1 MNVLPVYKA
10 MKHALAGPLLSGS
23 FLVSTNPSVLKGTNM
38 LQNYLKIAWR
48 NLRKD
53 KFYTVINILGLAMAT
68 AAFLFIINYVR
79 YEYSYENSY
88 KKAGDIYRITL
99 DNYKGNEYV
108 VTDCETHP
116 PMGPL
121 VKKTIPEVVDYV
133 RVEHMEEI
141 PAVKSNGKIFKIN
154 NAYAVD
160 PSMFTIFNYDF
171 IEGNA
176 TTALTAPMQAVI
188 TESLAKRMFG
198 QASAVG
204 KILQDGD
211 WTYTVTSVIK
221 DVPANTHLKFD
232 LLISFTSLVNRGIN
246 MDSWGAN
253 NNYTY
258 VQLVPH
264 ASLAAFN
271 QKLLQLSKEK
281 MKVDRYTA
289 EPMNDIHLHSHKSFE
304 PEENGDLKTVQFMLV
319 IAVLVLLVG
328 SVNYVNLTTA
338 RAADRTKETG
348 MRKALGSSRLALV
361 KQFMTE
367 TVLINALALALA
379 LVLIRLL
386 LPAYVSLTGRPVTV
400 DFFHSAFFWLTAAAL
415 FVFNC
420 ILSGLYPALVLS
432 NVKPVSVT
440 RKSFT
445 ASAGSILFRRIL
457 VVGQF
462 SAALIVLSASL
473 IVFRQLSYMRS
484 QDLGL
489 NPEQVLVMRAPGGQ
503 GKIIDSLRRQQSK
516 AFLSQVAQLPQ
527 VEKIT
532 ATEALPGASLHELST
547 SSGISQ
553 LGSDKGL
560 NYTYYSYGVDENFL
574 PVMNIK
580 MLAGNNFRAG
590 ESNSDNM
597 LLSKEACRL
606 LGFSSPQDA
615 IGKRLNLSWTS
626 QGYSTVIGVVDDYHQ
641 QSLKGAIL
649 PMIHWYRTNGG
660 TFYAARLNTSD
671 IKHTIAKMQAYWQ
684 EQYPEYPFEYHFFNE
699 LFDAQYKADQ
709 QFGKMVEIFSIF
721 TLFITCLG
729 ILGLTAYNITKRS
742 KEIGIRK
749 VLGASVG
756 SIVHL
761 LSRDF
766 VKLVIIAVAIATP
779 LTWYIMNRWLQD
791 YAYRIQIQWWM
802 FAIAGLF
809 TLGIAMLTVSIQ
821 SIKAALANPVKSL
834 KSE

>member
-1 MNVLPVYKA
+1 MFK
-10 MKHALAGPLLSGS
+10 
-23 FLVSTNPSVLKGTNM
+23 
-38 LQNYLKIAWR
+38 NYLKIAWR

-68 AAFLFIINYVR
+68 AAFLFIVNYVR
-79 YEYSYENSY
+79 FEYSYENFY
-88 KKAGDIYRITL
+88 KKTDDLYRITL
-99 DNYKGNEYV
+99 DNYKGNEYIT
-108 VTDCETHP
+108 TDCETHP
-116 PMGPL
+116 ALGPTI
-121 VKKTIPEVVDYV
+121 KKQMPEVVDFV

-141 PAVKSNGKIFKIN
+141 PTVKSNGKVFKID

-160 PSMFTIFNYDF
+160 PSMFTVFNYDF

-176 TTALTAPMQAVI
+176 ATALTAPMQAVI
-188 TESLAKRMFG
+188 TQSLSQRMFG
-198 QASAVG
+198 HETAVG
-204 KILQDGD
+204 RLLQDGD
-211 WTYTVTSVIK
+211 WTYTITSVIK
-221 DVPANTHLKFD
+221 DIPSNTHLKFD
-232 LLISFTSLVNRGIN
+232 LLISFTSLISRGIDMQGWN
-246 MDSWGAN
+246 GN

-264 ASLAAFN
+264 ADLAAFN
-271 QKLLQLSKEK
+271 KKLLQLSKEK
-281 MKVDRYTA
+281 LRMDRYKA
-289 EPMNDIHLHSHKSFE
+289 EPMKDIHLLSHKSFE

-319 IAVLVLLVG
+319 IAILVLLVG
-328 SVNYVNLTTA
+328 SVNYINLTTA

-348 MRKALGSSRLALV
+348 MRKALGSSRISLV

-367 TVLINALALALA
+367 TILINLLSLVLA
-379 LVLIRLL
+379 LVLIEVL
-386 LPAYVSLTGRPVTV
+386 LPAYVQLTGRPITV
-400 DFFHSAFFWLTAAAL
+400 DFFHSSFFWFTTAAL

-420 ILSGLYPALVLS
+420 VLSGLYPALVLS
-432 NVKPVSVT
+432 AVKPVSVT

-445 ASAGSILFRRIL
+445 ASSGSILFRRIL

-489 NPEQVLVMRAPGGQ
+489 STDQTLILRAPSGQ
-503 GKIIDSLRRQQSK
+503 GKIMDSIRRQQSN
-516 AFLSQVAQLPQ
+516 AFLNKVSQLPQ
-527 VEKIT
+527 VENIT
-532 ATEALPGASLHELST
+532 AAEAMPGASLHDLST
-547 SSGISQ
+547 TTGVSQ

-560 NYTYYSYGVDENFL
+560 NYTFYAYGVDENFL

-590 ESNSDNM
+590 VPNYDEM
-597 LLSKEACRL
+597 ILSREACRL
-606 LGFSSPQDA
+606 FGFSSPKDA
-615 IGKRLNLSWTS
+615 IGKKLTLSWTS
-626 QGYSTVIGVVDDYHQ
+626 LGYSTIIGVVEDYHQ

-649 PMIHWYRTNGG
+649 PMIHWYRNNGG
-660 TFYAARLNTSD
+660 TFYAAKLNTAN
-671 IKHTIAKMQAYWQ
+671 IKQTLAKMQLLWQ

-699 LFDAQYKADQ
+699 LFDEQYKADQ
-709 QFGKMVEIFSIF
+709 QFGKIVEIFSFF

-749 VLGASVG
+749 VLGASIG
-756 SIVHL
+756 SIVNL
-761 LSRDF
+761 LSKDF
-766 VKLVIIAVAIATP
+766 VKLVAIAILIATP

-802 FAIAGLF
+802 FAIAGLL
-809 TLGIAMLTVSIQ
+809 TMCIALLTVSIQ
-821 SIKAALANPVKSL
+821 SIKAAMANPVKSL
-834 KSE
+834 KSD

>member
-1 MNVLPVYKA
+1 M
-10 MKHALAGPLLSGS
+10 
-23 FLVSTNPSVLKGTNM
+23 F
-38 LQNYLKIAWR
+38 QNYLKIAWR

-53 KFYTVINILGLAMAT
+53 KFYTAINILGLALAT

-79 YEYSYENSY
+79 FEYSYESFY
-88 KKAGDIYRITL
+88 KKADDLYRITL

-121 VKKTIPEVVDYV
+121 IKKQMPEVVDFV
-133 RVEHMEEI
+133 RVEHLEEI
-141 PAVKSNGKIFKIN
+141 SAVKTNGKVFRID

-176 TTALTAPMQAVI
+176 ATALTAPMQATI
-188 TESLAKRMFG
+188 TQSLAQRMFG
-198 QASAVG
+198 HESAVG
-204 KILQDGD
+204 KLLQDGD
-211 WTYTVTSVIK
+211 WTYTITSVIK
-221 DVPANTHLKFD
+221 DVPPNTHLKFD
-232 LLISFTSLVNRGIN
+232 LLISLNSLISRGIN
-246 MDSWGAN
+246 LESWNGN

-258 VQLVPH
+258 VQLLPH
-264 ASLAAFN
+264 ADLAAFN
-271 QKLLQLSKEK
+271 KKLWQFSKEK
-281 MKVDRYTA
+281 LKDNKYRA
-289 EPMNDIHLHSHKSFE
+289 EPIKDIHLLSHKSFE

-348 MRKALGSSRLALV
+348 MRKALGSSRWSLV

-367 TVLINALALALA
+367 TLLINLVAMALALAL
-379 LVLIRLL
+379 IEIL
-386 LPAYVSLTGRPVTV
+386 LPYYVQLTGRPITV
-400 DFFHSAFFWLTAAAL
+400 DFFHSPFFWLTAAAL

-420 ILSGLYPALVLS
+420 VLSGLYPALVLS
-432 NVKPVSVT
+432 AVKPVSVT

-445 ASAGSILFRRIL
+445 TSAGSILFRRIL

-473 IVFRQLSYMRS
+473 IVFRQLSYMRN
-484 QDLGL
+484 QDLGMSTDQTL
-489 NPEQVLVMRAPGGQ
+489 VLRAPSGQ
-503 GKIIDSLRRQQSK
+503 GKFMDSIRRQQSS
-516 AFLSQVAQLPQ
+516 AFINSVSQLPQ
-527 VEKIT
+527 IQKIT
-532 ATEALPGASLHELST
+532 AAGALPGVSLHDLST
-547 SSGISQ
+547 TNGISQ

-560 NYTYYSYGVDENFL
+560 NYTYYLYGVDENFL

-580 MLAGNNFRAG
+580 LLAGNNFRAG
-590 ESNSDNM
+590 VPNSDQM
-597 LLSKEACRL
+597 IISREACRL
-606 LGFSSPQDA
+606 LGFSNPPDA
-615 IGKRLNLSWTS
+615 IGKKLSLSSSYHT
-626 QGYSTVIGVVDDYHQ
+626 TIIGVVEDYHQ
-641 QSLKGAIL
+641 QSLKSAML

-660 TFYAARLNTSD
+660 TFYAAKLNTTD
-671 IKHTIAKMQAYWQ
+671 IKHTLAKIQLLWQ

-699 LFDAQYKADQ
+699 LFDEQYKADQ
-709 QFGKMVEIFSIF
+709 QFGKIVQIFSIF

-766 VKLVIIAVAIATP
+766 VKLVAIA
-779 LTWYIMNRWLQD
+779 I
-791 YAYRIQIQWWM
+791 
-802 FAIAGLF
+802 FIATRLPG
-809 TLGIAMLTVSIQ
+809 TS
-821 SIKAALANPVKSL
+821 
-834 KSE
+834 

>member
-1 MNVLPVYKA
+1 M
-10 MKHALAGPLLSGS
+10 
-23 FLVSTNPSVLKGTNM
+23 F
-38 LQNYLKIAWR
+38 QNYLKIAWR

-53 KFYTVINILGLAMAT
+53 KFYTVINILGLALAT

-79 YEYSYENSY
+79 FEYSYESFY
-88 KKAGDIYRITL
+88 KKADDLYRITL

-116 PMGPL
+116 PMGPAI
-121 VKKTIPEVVDYV
+121 KKQMPEVVDFV
-133 RVEHMEEI
+133 RVEHLEEI
-141 PAVKSNGKIFKIN
+141 SAVKSNGKVFRID

-176 TTALTAPMQAVI
+176 ATALTAPMQATI
-188 TESLAKRMFG
+188 TQSLAERMFG
-198 QASAVG
+198 HESAVG
-204 KILQDGD
+204 KLLQDGD
-211 WTYTVTSVIK
+211 WTYTITSVIK
-221 DVPANTHLKFD
+221 DVPPNTHLKFD
-232 LLISFTSLVNRGIN
+232 LLISLNTLLSRGIRL
-246 MDSWGAN
+246 DSWDGN

-258 VQLVPH
+258 VQLLPH
-264 ASLAAFN
+264 ADLAAFN
-271 QKLLQLSKEK
+271 KKLWQFSKEK
-281 MKVDRYTA
+281 LKHDRYRA
-289 EPMNDIHLHSHKSFE
+289 EPMKDIHLLSHKSFE

-348 MRKALGSSRLALV
+348 MRKALGSSRWSLV

-367 TVLINALALALA
+367 TLLINLVAMALALALIE
-379 LVLIRLL
+379 VL
-386 LPAYVSLTGRPVTV
+386 LPSYVQLTGRPITV
-400 DFFHSAFFWLTAAAL
+400 DFFHSSFFWLTAAAL

-432 NVKPVSVT
+432 AVKPVSVT
-440 RKSFT
+440 RKST
-445 ASAGSILFRRIL
+445 TTSSGSILFRRIL

-473 IVFRQLSYMRS
+473 IVFRQLSYMRN

-489 NPEQVLVMRAPGGQ
+489 STDQTLVLRAPSGQ
-503 GKIIDSLRRQQSK
+503 GKFIDSIRRQQSS
-516 AFLSQVAQLPQ
+516 AFINSVSQLPQ
-527 VEKIT
+527 IQQIT
-532 ATEALPGASLHELST
+532 AAEALPGASLHELST
-547 SSGISQ
+547 TNGVSQ

-560 NYTYYSYGVDENFL
+560 NYTFYAYGVDENFL
-574 PVMNIK
+574 PVMDIK
-580 MLAGNNFRAG
+580 LLAGNNFKAG
-590 ESNSDNM
+590 VPNSDQM
-597 LLSKEACRL
+597 ILSREAVRL
-606 LGFSSPQDA
+606 FGFSSPEDA
-615 IGKRLNLSWTS
+615 IGKRLTLSWTS
-626 QGYSTVIGVVDDYHQ
+626 LGYSTIIGVVEDYHQ
-641 QSLKGAIL
+641 QSLKSAIL
-649 PMIHWYRTNGG
+649 PMIHWYRTNAG
-660 TFYAARLNTSD
+660 TFYAAKLNTTD
-671 IKHTIAKMQAYWQ
+671 IKQTLAKMQLLWQ

-699 LFDAQYKADQ
+699 LFDEQYKADQ
-709 QFGKMVEIFSIF
+709 QFGKIVQIFSIF

-756 SIVHL
+756 SIVNL

-766 VKLVIIAVAIATP
+766 VKLVAIAIFIATP
-779 LTWYIMNRWLQD
+779 VTWYVMNRWLQD

-802 FAIAGLF
+802 FAVAGLL
-809 TLGIAMLTVSIQ
+809 TMGIALLTLSIQ
-821 SIKAALANPVKSL
+821 SIKAAMANPVKSL